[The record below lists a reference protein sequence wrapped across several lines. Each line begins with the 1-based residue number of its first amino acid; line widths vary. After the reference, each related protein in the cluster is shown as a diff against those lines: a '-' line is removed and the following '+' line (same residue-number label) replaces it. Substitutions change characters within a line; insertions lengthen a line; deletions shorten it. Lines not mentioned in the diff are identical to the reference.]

1 MRALGS
7 GSDLPMTPEVSRSP
21 AREPIAPIGL
31 EDPIMSQTRT
41 ISPIWVLLLV
51 PVGLV
56 GGWAVGKFSD
66 PGKVPVEPASMG
78 ATTPANGSFSAWSSF
93 AEAMTESERTGKP
106 ILLDFNAEWCPPC
119 QAMRRTVFENSKHS
133 QSIQRAVIPV
143 SIVDR
148 VREDGRNV
156 PEVDQLQNRY
166 GVQAFPT
173 LVVFHPKSGKQVS
186 TRGFGGPDATAEW
199 IARAVEEVE

>member
-1 MRALGS
+1 
-7 GSDLPMTPEVSRSP
+7 
-21 AREPIAPIGL
+21 
-31 EDPIMSQTRT
+31 MSETRT

-66 PGKVPVEPASMG
+66 PGKAPVEAASMQ
-78 ATTPANGSFSAWSSF
+78 ATAPGQGSFSSWTSLA
-93 AEAMTESERTGKP
+93 AAMTESERTGKP

-119 QAMRRTVFENSKHS
+119 QAMKQSVFEDPAHS
-133 QSIQRAVIPV
+133 NAVQRAVIPV

-148 VREDGRNV
+148 VREDGRNA
-156 PEVDQLQNRY
+156 PEVEQLQERY

-186 TRGFGGPDATAEW
+186 TRGFGGPDLTEQW
-199 IARAVEEVE
+199 IVEAAKQVR